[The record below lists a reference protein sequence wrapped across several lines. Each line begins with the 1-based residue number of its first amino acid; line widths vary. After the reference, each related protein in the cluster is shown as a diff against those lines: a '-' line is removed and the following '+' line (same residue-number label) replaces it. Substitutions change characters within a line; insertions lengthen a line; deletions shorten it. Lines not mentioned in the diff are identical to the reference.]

1 VHDSD
6 QLATSPL
13 ACHAVA
19 SCLESCRE
27 FPDARNVA
35 AWHEVCL
42 TPDVATETFDIIG
55 MGKRVN
61 ARVKRKRTLR
71 LVGGAAV
78 ALAGVM
84 RGGLLGPVMV
94 LGGAALFIRGAT
106 NKPLAETLKRC
117 QRWFSG
123 PHPHRFGDGKRDVV
137 DEASWQSFPA
147 SDPPGYSIG
156 TAGGAATR

>member
-1 VHDSD
+1 M
-6 QLATSPL
+6 
-13 ACHAVA
+13 
-19 SCLESCRE
+19 
-27 FPDARNVA
+27 
-35 AWHEVCL
+35 
-42 TPDVATETFDIIG
+42 ATETFDIIG

-84 RGGLLGPVMV
+84 RGGLLAPVMV

-156 TAGGAATR
+156 ATGGVPAR